1 MKKKSFNFSFKSN
14 FFKEQD
20 PFHLVVAFFIIFF
33 GTAIFFSIPTFYDY
47 EKYNQKIEDAINKD
61 YKINLH
67 NLEDI
72 SFRFIP
78 SPHLFI
84 KKADFKINKNEK
96 EIISE
101 FKNIRVFI
109 SIIDFYQKDKFKIK
123 RMVVNKANI
132 YLNNDSLKNLIN
144 NLKTNIVNLLKIKK
158 STLFFKDKKGEII
171 LISKIKELDYKID
184 FINNKKIFN
193 INGNIFD
200 SNYEFKYLID
210 YRQPNIQNILFEL
223 VDPNLFIE
231 NTLTKKKF
239 EEKVEKLGDL
249 NIGFLNQKNNIKYII
264 KDGYID
270 FENNSIKNSNFDL
283 NGKVSFE
290 PFHFDLIID
299 LKKIN
304 LLQLENLFYLIH
316 RNKTSKFQ
324 NLSGK
329 TKLKFNQISNKVL
342 KSGFINLIFEGSEL
356 ITSNNEFY
364 LNNFATL
371 IINEYKFLEDNEQ
384 IVQMKLK
391 LDILDNEKFNRF
403 LFNFKKNMIDSKS
416 LYFTYQYNANSKNSF
431 ISQISNSGFG
441 NNSEFYKFSNLQQ
454 LKNLLR
460 DKNLFKLD

>member
-1 MKKKSFNFSFKSN
+1 
-14 FFKEQD
+14 
-20 PFHLVVAFFIIFF
+20 
-33 GTAIFFSIPTFYDY
+33 
-47 EKYNQKIEDAINKD
+47 
-61 YKINLH
+61 
-67 NLEDI
+67 
-72 SFRFIP
+72 
-78 SPHLFI
+78 
-84 KKADFKINKNEK
+84 
-96 EIISE
+96 
-101 FKNIRVFI
+101 
-109 SIIDFYQKDKFKIK
+109 
-123 RMVVNKANI
+123 MVVNKANI